1 MPSDSDA
8 EQRPWGSYKILSDSH
23 DCKVKR
29 ISVKPHG
36 RLSYQYH
43 RKREEF
49 WTFVCGTGK
58 VVLDGVEQEVSA
70 GSVFHVPHGCKHRV
84 ENTGTEDLDFV
95 EVQLGTYFG
104 EDDIVRLLDDYGR
117 APGREGG

>member
-1 MPSDSDA
+1 MPQDRDPG
-8 EQRPWGSYKILSDSH
+8 QRPWGSYKILSDSP

-29 ISVKPHG
+29 ISVKTGG

-43 RKREEF
+43 SKREEF

-58 VVLDGVEQEVSA
+58 VVLDGEEREVAA
-70 GSVFHVPHGCKHRV
+70 GSVVHVPLGCKHRV
-84 ENTGTEDLDFV
+84 ENTGEGDLDFI

-117 APGREGG
+117 APGRDGG